1 MSHNPTHTAT
11 DPGRVLL
18 VLCAAAFLVPFMG
31 SSLNLAL
38 PEISEQFSM
47 KAVTL
52 TWMATSYLIATAIFQ
67 IPFARMADM
76 IGRRRVFEWGLV
88 GFSVLTI
95 LSGLA
100 TSSWMLIALRALS
113 GMCSAMMFGTNI
125 AILTASFPPEKRG
138 KALGVNSAVV
148 YASLAAGPFLGGMLT
163 HYLGWQSVFFVTGGA
178 GFVVFALSRIF
189 LKQEWIEA
197 RGEKFDLTGSV
208 IYGTAIF
215 CLIYGFTTLPSWHGF
230 VFTGAGII
238 GICLFAWYEGRIPS
252 PVLNVKLFSGNRIFA
267 LSSLSALINYASNSA
282 TAFMLS
288 LYLQY
293 IRGYDAR
300 TAGLVLICQ
309 ACVQS
314 LFSLWAGRLSDRFD
328 AARLA
333 TIGMIV
339 SVTGLVGLFFVTAA
353 TPIYMII
360 AILVL
365 LGAGFGIFSSPNTNV
380 IMGSVDVRSYG
391 QASAT
396 TGTMRLTGQ
405 AFSMGIAGMAIAL
418 QVGNRAI
425 TPDVHPQF
433 IDSMHITFGIFA
445 ALCLV
450 GVYASSRRK

>member
-1 MSHNPTHTAT
+1 
-11 DPGRVLL
+11 VLL

-38 PEISEQFSM
+38 PGIGERFSM
-47 KAVTL
+47 RAVTL
-52 TWMATSYLIATAIFQ
+52 TWMATAYIIATAIFQ

-76 IGRRRVFEWGLV
+76 LGRRRVFEWGLI
-88 GFSVLTI
+88 GFSLFTA
-95 LSGLA
+95 LSGFA
-100 TSSWMLIALRALS
+100 PNGTTLIALRALS

-125 AILTASFPPEKRG
+125 AILTASFSPEKRG
-138 KALGVNSAVV
+138 KVLGINSAVV
-148 YASLAAGPFLGGMLT
+148 YAALAAGPFLGGMLT
-163 HYLGWQSVFFVTGGA
+163 HYLGWQSVFFICGGA
-178 GFVVFALSRIF
+178 GIMVFALSRIF

-197 RGEKFDLTGSV
+197 RGGKFDLVGSV
-208 IYGTAIF
+208 IYGAAIF
-215 CLIYGFTTLPSWHGF
+215 CLIFGFTKLPELYGFALT
-230 VFTGAGII
+230 VAGVA
-238 GICLFAWYEGRIPS
+238 GICLFAWYERRLAS
-252 PVLNVKLFSGNRIFA
+252 PVLDVKLFSGNRIFA

-314 LFSLWAGRLSDRFD
+314 LFSLWSGRMSDRVD
-328 AARLA
+328 ATKLA
-333 TIGMIV
+333 TAGMLV
-339 SVTGLVGLFFVTAA
+339 SVAGLAGLFFVGAA
-353 TPIYMII
+353 TPVYMII
-360 AILVL
+360 VILVL

-380 IMGSVDVRSYG
+380 IMSSVDARSYS

-418 QVGNRAI
+418 QVGNQAI
-425 TPDVHPQF
+425 TPALYPRF
-433 IDSMHITFGIFA
+433 ITSMHMTFGIFA
-445 ALCLV
+445 VLCLI
-450 GVYASSRRK
+450 GAYASSRRT